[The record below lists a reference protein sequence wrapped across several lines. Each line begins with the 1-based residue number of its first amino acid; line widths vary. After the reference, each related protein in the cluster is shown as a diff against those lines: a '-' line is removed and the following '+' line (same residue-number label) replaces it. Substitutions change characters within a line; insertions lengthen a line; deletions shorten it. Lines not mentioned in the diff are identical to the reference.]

1 MKKFVQYLKDVRY
14 ELSKVS
20 WPSRSEVTG
29 ATTLVVILS
38 LVVAA
43 CIKVFDLVLSQG
55 LGFFLN
61 M

>member
-1 MKKFVQYLKDVRY
+1 MQKLIQYLKDVRH

-29 ATTLVVILS
+29 ATTLVVVLS
-38 LVVAA
+38 LAVAA
-43 CIKVFDLVLSQG
+43 CIKVFDMALSQG
-55 LGFFLN
+55 LGFLLN